1 MTRRI
6 EVEVCVDSVDGCVA
20 AEAGG
25 ADRVELC
32 ADLLEGGTTPSAGAI
47 AVARASIEIGLYVL
61 VRPRAGDFLYTRAEL
76 EVLERDVRTARELG
90 ADGVAL
96 GVLHADGTVDRER
109 TERLVERA
117 RPMQV
122 TFHRAFD
129 ACPDLLAALAV
140 LGELGVERVLTS
152 GGAPSAP
159 LGAATIRRCVEAF
172 PEGPALVAAG
182 GVRADNV
189 AHLVETAGVR
199 EVHFTARELR
209 RSAMRTAARTG
220 FLASGTPPAP
230 DELFVTDPRRVAATI
245 AALRVGAP
253 PSP

>member
-1 MTRRI
+1 MATRI
-6 EVEVCVDSVDGCVA
+6 QVEVCVDSADGCVA

-47 AVARASIEIGLYVL
+47 AVARARIEIGLFVL
-61 VRPRAGDFLYTRAEL
+61 VRPRGGDFLYTPAEL
-76 EVLERDVRTARELG
+76 AVLEHDVRTARELG

-109 TERLVERA
+109 TARLAERA

-129 ACPDLLAALAV
+129 ACPDPLAALAV
-140 LGELGVERVLTS
+140 LAELGVERVLTS
-152 GGAPSAP
+152 GGAPSAAQ
-159 LGAATIRRCVEAF
+159 GAATLRRCVEAC
-172 PEGPALVAAG
+172 PGGLELVAAG

-189 AHLVETAGVR
+189 ARLVETTGVR
-199 EVHFTARELR
+199 EVHFTAREVR

-220 FLASGTPPAP
+220 FLASGTPPAA
-230 DELFVTDPRRVAATI
+230 DQLLVTDARRVAVTI
-245 AALRVGAP
+245 AALRDASP
-253 PSP
+253 PSS